1 MPDQRG
7 SARACGYNP
16 RMRMIPNNFGG
27 AFFVALLPALWLSA
41 CAVQPPVVETPAAS
55 AVQQPAIDTP
65 AASTVEA
72 PLDAAAVAEPDDAPV
87 VSEYRKDD
95 VIWIQGRLRELGYF
109 DGAVNG
115 AVGEKTNSAVRAYQR
130 DQSIETDGR
139 PTAKLRE
146 FMWRNG
152 G

>member
-16 RMRMIPNNFGG
+16 RMRMIPNKLGG
-27 AFFVALLPALWLSA
+27 AFFVALLPVLWLSA

-55 AVQQPAIDTP
+55 
-65 AASTVEA
+65 TVETPIDA
-72 PLDAAAVAEPDDAPV
+72 VAVDAVAVDAATVDASETDTAPV

-139 PTAKLRE
+139 PTTKLRE